1 MDQLDTFIT
10 DSSSFVDKYMSCKDE
25 LENQTK
31 QYKELK
37 ISYDVLQRELG
48 DDNELPIISKAI
60 HARCNELTDISNKF
74 AQYQIERSHIFTTC
88 VDYMKKMHNVLTLIN
103 NTVQEQDAMTVG
115 ICRFLHPNLSDLRQ
129 IGGVSKVEKNDAFVE
144 INEWTSQLHFS
155 DPKLESYNQVFC
167 RSNNDAQAVKEMP
180 DDVKKICGSFYD
192 KKIPLDADISKFDNY
207 LNNNPEKQ
215 KQMANLI
222 ANDTDDTERKK
233 AFF

>member
-1 MDQLDTFIT
+1 MDQLDTFFT
-10 DSSSFVDKYMSCKDE
+10 ESSSFVDKYMSCKDE

-115 ICRFLHPNLSDLRQ
+115 ICRFLHPNLSDFRQ
-129 IGGVSKVEKNDAFVE
+129 IAGVEKTKVVNNDAFVE
-144 INEWTSQLHFS
+144 LNEWTSQLQ
-155 DPKLESYNQVFC
+155 LESYN
-167 RSNNDAQAVKEMP
+167 DAQSVKEMP
-180 DDVKKICGSFYD
+180 DDVREICGSFYD
-192 KKIPLDADISKFDNY
+192 KKNPLDISKFDNY

-233 AFF
+233 AFFKVLPWMS

>member
-10 DSSSFVDKYMSCKDE
+10 ESSSFVDKYMSCKDK

-48 DDNELPIISKAI
+48 DDNELPIISQAI

-74 AQYQIERSHIFTTC
+74 AQYQIDRSHIFTTC
-88 VDYMKKMHNVLTLIN
+88 VDYIQKLHNVWTLIN
-103 NTVQEQDAMTVG
+103 NTVQPQEPDAVG
-115 ICRFLHPNLSDLRQ
+115 ICRFLYPNLSDFRQ
-129 IGGVSKVEKNDAFVE
+129 DPSIAGKTKVVKNDAFVE

-155 DPKLESYNQVFC
+155 DQKLESYNQVFC

-180 DDVKKICGSFYD
+180 DDV
-192 KKIPLDADISKFDNY
+192 KIPLDADISKFDNY

-222 ANDTDDTERKK
+222 ADDTDDTERKK
-233 AFF
+233 AFLKVLPWMS